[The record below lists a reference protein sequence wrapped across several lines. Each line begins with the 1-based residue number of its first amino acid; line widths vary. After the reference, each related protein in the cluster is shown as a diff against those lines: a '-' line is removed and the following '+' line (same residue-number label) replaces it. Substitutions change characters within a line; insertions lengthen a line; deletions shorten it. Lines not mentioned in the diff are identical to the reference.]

1 MCMNILTFPQWK
13 EISTGVGQPSTSRE
27 QEGIRECEDVQ
38 ISGYGVWTKTAKD
51 EVQTCKVNWM
61 SLIINNLAIIVIQTT
76 YNILLFTD
84 F

>member
-1 MCMNILTFPQWK
+1 MSNVAGLPSHKHMTFLTMCMNILTFPQWK

-51 EVQTCKVNWM
+51 EVQTCKVN
-61 SLIINNLAIIVIQTT
+61 
-76 YNILLFTD
+76 
-84 F
+84 